1 MKPFDH
7 KGRGIRSKLGMDYLM
22 FVCSGQHIDADVPE
36 GHELSEFG
44 EDIMRQVHTIK
55 NNLNLFERRN
65 YIFNILETLSRILV
79 K

>member
-1 MKPFDH
+1 MKPFDR
-7 KGRGIRSKLGMDYLM
+7 KGKGTHSNLMGSYLM
-22 FVCSGQHIDADVPE
+22 FISSWQDVDPDVSE
-36 GHELSEFG
+36 SHELSEFG